1 MVRTTLGTAAQKQ
14 LKRIIEV
21 NNDLFL
27 QSPHLF
33 KINRSLDRFL
43 LHSKQNKENNST
55 MIIISINQID

>member
-55 MIIISINQID
+55 MI